1 MALQRFA
8 MALSRPLAGTQR
20 RVNSVFAAREV
31 NASASVNFVVS
42 WACKRTL
49 HNNGMIRSGGGSVFE
64 VDRLSS
70 PLGYANRYPIKEG
83 CKCESLRIGR

>member
-8 MALSRPLAGTQR
+8 MPLSRSLAGIQR
-20 RVNSVFAAREV
+20 KINSVFAAREI

-64 VDRLSS
+64 VVRLSP
-70 PLGYANRYPIKEG
+70 PLGYAYRYPN
-83 CKCESLRIGR
+83 